1 MAKLFLVRHG
11 NTRLNSTE
19 RFWGQTDVELGPDGI
34 KQAKKLHDRLATEKI
49 DTVYAS
55 SLRRTMATAEIIT
68 SRHQLDVIPCAELR
82 EINFGKIEGLTYQEI
97 DQLYP
102 ELTKS
107 WYTKTQIFR
116 YPGGESIKERV
127 LMRIGGKLGERS
139 NVVTTRLSD
148 EDLKQIDA
156 LVEVEAFRSRSEAAA
171 FFIKEGIQAR
181 KDLFENVMPT
191 VEKIRALKE
200 QAKQSLSRE

>member
-34 KQAKKLHDRLATEKI
+34 KQAEKLRDRLATEKI
-49 DTVYAS
+49 NTVYAS
-55 SLRRTMATAEIIT
+55 SLRRTIATAEIIT
-68 SRHQLDVIPCAELR
+68 SRHQLDVIPCAELS
-82 EINFGKIEGLTYQEI
+82 EINFGEIEGLTYQEI

-116 YPGGESIKERV
+116 YPGGESIKEVYRRV
-127 LMRIGGKLGERS
+127 QKFTQRLNSHASEETLLIVAHSGTLKMLVCNLLGLGLPHSRRIRI
-139 NVVTTRLSD
+139 
-148 EDLKQIDA
+148 DLA
-156 LVEVEAFRSRSEAAA
+156 
-171 FFIKEGIQAR
+171 
-181 KDLFENVMPT
+181 
-191 VEKIRALKE
+191 
-200 QAKQSLSRE
+200 SLSVVETYPQVAILSLLNDVSHLK